1 MDTFNILKQLVDDY
15 IVFAIEL
22 RKKHTN
28 LRSLFGPRTEE
39 IYHPGHETFDNA
51 VENWCKDFAAA
62 NPTPEE
68 LDAALDMLLFH
79 AEEQE
84 GKAPY
89 WYLIAIQR
97 HATLLIPLLDE
108 ERKAALA
115 SRYAQLYSPKLQVPV
130 QAQVYQMLSPAAT
143 RRKFRLFGRK

>member
-22 RKKHTN
+22 RKKYTN

-39 IYHPGHETFDNA
+39 IYHPGHEAFDNA

-62 NPTPEE
+62 DPTQEE
-68 LDAALDMLLFH
+68 LEAALELLLFG
-79 AEEQE
+79 AEAQD

-89 WYLIAIQR
+89 WYLIAVQR
-97 HATLLIPLLDE
+97 HAALLIPLLDAQ
-108 ERKAALA
+108 RKAALA
-115 SRYAQLYSPKLQVPV
+115 ARYAEQYPPRLQVPV
-130 QAQVYQMLSPAAT
+130 QVQVYQALNPNPS
-143 RRKFRLFGRK
+143 RRKFRLFGQK